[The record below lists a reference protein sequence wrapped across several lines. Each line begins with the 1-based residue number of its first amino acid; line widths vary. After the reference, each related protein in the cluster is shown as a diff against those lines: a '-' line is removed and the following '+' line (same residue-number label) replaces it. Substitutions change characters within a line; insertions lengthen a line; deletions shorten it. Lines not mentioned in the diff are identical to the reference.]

1 MCRAGA
7 RPRVRTSL
15 FEDPAAGL
23 HEDAS
28 AGLPEHPALLSCLIL
43 GRSSTPSS
51 VGCHQDFAGGHEE
64 GTMAITES
72 DRILGTLRRGQVP
85 NDAPMS
91 CQGFLDSCS
100 ARRLVICWAR
110 CSALARDRP
119 VVVMTLRLPRRS
131 RMSQVRPGGRPRE
144 LVEPVSIWTVTG
156 GTADH
161 FRGLARGRVRWA
173 GGAGVAGLRT
183 RQGGA
188 APGGGQALIRSR
200 PAGQMG
206 SGDGRRIVR
215 RPARMRQPNIGP
227 GRPRGSGGQPAA
239 ARRWG

>member
-1 MCRAGA
+1 MERDPVAAAQNQECRVA
-7 RPRVRTSL
+7 RPT
-15 FEDPAAGL
+15 DPRHHDGIL
-23 HEDAS
+23 RNGCS
-28 AGLPEHPALLSCLIL
+28 APQRLIWTTRL
-43 GRSSTPSS
+43 INAHDIPPS
-51 VGCHQDFAGGHEE
+51 
-64 GTMAITES
+64 
-72 DRILGTLRRGQVP
+72 
-85 NDAPMS
+85 DAPMS

>member
-1 MCRAGA
+1 MIRATSA
-7 RPRVRTSL
+7 DLAPRPR
-15 FEDPAAGL
+15 
-23 HEDAS
+23 
-28 AGLPEHPALLSCLIL
+28 
-43 GRSSTPSS
+43 TPGQSPS
-51 VGCHQDFAGGHEE
+51 VVPVLAWACR
-64 GTMAITES
+64 
-72 DRILGTLRRGQVP
+72 RI
-85 NDAPMS
+85 DAPMS

>member
-1 MCRAGA
+1 MPSPPLQPIRRADSLPLRRA
-7 RPRVRTSL
+7 RTLVI
-15 FEDPAAGL
+15 
-23 HEDAS
+23 
-28 AGLPEHPALLSCLIL
+28 LIL
-43 GRSSTPSS
+43 
-51 VGCHQDFAGGHEE
+51 
-64 GTMAITES
+64 
-72 DRILGTLRRGQVP
+72 RREQI
-85 NDAPMS
+85 DAPMS

-183 RQGGA
+183 RQ
-188 APGGGQALIRSR
+188 
-200 PAGQMG
+200 
-206 SGDGRRIVR
+206 
-215 RPARMRQPNIGP
+215 
-227 GRPRGSGGQPAA
+227 
-239 ARRWG
+239 